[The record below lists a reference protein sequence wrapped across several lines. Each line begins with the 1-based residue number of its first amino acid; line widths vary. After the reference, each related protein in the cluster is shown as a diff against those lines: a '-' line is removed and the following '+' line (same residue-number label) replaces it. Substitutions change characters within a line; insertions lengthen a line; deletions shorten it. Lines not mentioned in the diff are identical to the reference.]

1 MRTPILPILVLA
13 AMALAGCVP
22 AAPAGTGTTSAA
34 PVPAPAASG
43 LDFQA
48 PVTDAQGITSQL
60 QARLCRPAGTEPARL
75 VVIAHGSPPDA
86 EDRPRMRLTPCSSEA
101 VRWFT
106 ARGYAVA
113 VSLRRGYGATGGT
126 FAEDVGSCRTPRF
139 GDAGLETA
147 RDLLA
152 VVDAALALPGVRP
165 DGAVLVGQ
173 SAGGLGAMAVDSV
186 AHPKVA
192 AIVSMAGGRGGHAQD
207 LPNRNCR
214 PDLLAEAAGRYGA
227 TATTPM
233 LWIYAA
239 NDSYFAPAIAEDMH
253 ARFTA
258 AGGRAELVQ
267 PGPFGSDGH
276 RLFFGR
282 GGSTVWGP
290 VVARYLAR
298 QDVGPS

>member
-1 MRTPILPILVLA
+1 MNSSTVPVLALA
-13 AMALAGCVP
+13 AMALAGCMPAVP
-22 AAPAGTGTTSAA
+22 AATGAASAGPVATASLDF
-34 PVPAPAASG
+34 PVP
-43 LDFQA
+43 
-48 PVTDAQGITSQL
+48 VTGADGATARL
-60 QARLCRPAGTEPARL
+60 QARLCRPAAAGAARL

-86 EDRPRMRLTPCSSEA
+86 ADRPRMRLTPCGAEA

-113 VSLRRGYGATGGT
+113 VALRRGYGATGGA
-126 FAEDVGSCRTPRF
+126 FAEAVGSCRDPDFVR
-139 GDAGLETA
+139 AGLETA

-152 VVDAALALPGVRP
+152 VVDAATALPGVRP

-173 SAGGLGAMAVDSV
+173 SAGGFGAV
-186 AHPKVA
+186 AADGLPHPKVA
-192 AIVSMAGGRGGHAQD
+192 ALVSMAGGRGGHAGD
-207 LPNRNCR
+207 IPNRNCR

-239 NDSYFAPAIAEDMH
+239 NDSYFAPAIAEAMH

-258 AGGRAELVQ
+258 AGGRAELVR
-267 PGPFGSDGH
+267 PGPFGTDGH

-282 GGSTVWGP
+282 GGSAVWGP
-290 VVARYLAR
+290 VVARYLAE
-298 QDVGPS
+298 QGAGPA